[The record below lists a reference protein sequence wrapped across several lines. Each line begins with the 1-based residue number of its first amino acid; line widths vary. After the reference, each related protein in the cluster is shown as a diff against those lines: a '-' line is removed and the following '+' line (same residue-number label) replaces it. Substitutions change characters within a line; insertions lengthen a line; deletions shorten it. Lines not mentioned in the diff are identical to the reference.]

1 MHKLEERFI
10 ETWIDIDDWDT
21 AKKQFNQIKEQIKE
35 EDDFFKETL
44 GLD

>member
-1 MHKLEERFI
+1 MHKLEEEFI
-10 ETWIDIDDWDT
+10 EMWIDVDDWET
-21 AKKQFNQIKEQIKE
+21 AKKHFNQIKEQIKE